1 MTGLHLRGSSPP
13 TLVSTVRRESS
24 SGSASN
30 LLTFSFETNPP
41 MNPNGDLDHDP
52 GSFYD
57 RNLTLRTSP
66 LEIIWHTRTLHCL
79 LAVFRP
85 PQEVRVGYLQE
96 STIDTIKEYKD
107 VKMSQLGWQFVREHH
122 VFFKVDIELE
132 SSYFIFPK
140 NGEYRGEF

>member
-1 MTGLHLRGSSPP
+1 MKGLHSKTSIAP
-13 TLVSTVRRESS
+13 TLVKTVRRESKG
-24 SGSASN
+24 GSESN

-41 MNPNGDLDHDP
+41 KDPLGDLDHDL

-57 RNLTLRTSP
+57 RNLMLRTSP
-66 LEIIWHTRTLHCL
+66 LEITWHTRTLHCL
-79 LAVFRP
+79 LEVFRL

-96 STIDTIKEYKD
+96 STIDSIKEYKD

-140 NGEYRGEF
+140 KWRIS